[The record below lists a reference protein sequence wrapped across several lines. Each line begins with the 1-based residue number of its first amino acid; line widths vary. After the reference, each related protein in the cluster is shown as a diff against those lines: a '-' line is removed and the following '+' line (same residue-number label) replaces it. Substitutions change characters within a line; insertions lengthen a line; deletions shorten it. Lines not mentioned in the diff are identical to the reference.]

1 MKKITF
7 NVSKQK
13 NYSIATL
20 IKEINKISCRIN
32 IDFENEIITVENIDD
47 NAIDSVILL
56 VDKYYSVL
64 SANIDNTL
72 EEDVE
77 SQEVS
82 EDTEQYAKSENQETI
97 EESEI
102 KVETETKAADEE
114 SATNEQP
121 TVLEPQSPDDLI
133 IKKVA
138 FQNQYIEELLEKYA
152 RTIYWGMYKMNISE
166 REIGNYIYTSM
177 REISFRYNYKFRREE
192 KNFSIGDI
200 VECFYGFHLKGEIN
214 GDAIPVVVC
223 DIRPTGMAYVVPA
236 TRMKQSGRI
245 TSKSYIV
252 FDVPEDA
259 VCEERYQEYG
269 TVLLDKGRYVKI
281 ERLDKV
287 VGQTTPEFF
296 EKILKRLAGT
306 FDFTKNLE
314 NYYHPI
320 GLDDDSEE
328 DSENAEAISMS
339 ETETKVQEETIKNIG
354 CTSEKSDTKETEK
367 ADAQAEIKK
376 IVGPALEKVN
386 PSIPAEKQVKQ
397 FLDEIGMS
405 TSEVITVAFV
415 GSCKLKQLTQTI
427 DYSSVAKWINVK
439 LFANSAVTNKEIKD
453 TMREEWK
460 EWLKKYPEL
469 TEKCP
474 KIRFTAL
481 LKVFA
486 EKF

>member
-32 IDFENEIITVENIDD
+32 IDFENEIITVENVDD

-82 EDTEQYAKSENQETI
+82 EDTEQSTKSENQETI

-102 KVETETKAADEE
+102 EVETETKAEIE
-114 SATNEQP
+114 KSNEEQP

-152 RTIYWGMYKMNISE
+152 RTIYWAMYKMNIPE

-200 VECFYGFHLKGEIN
+200 VECFYGYHLKGEIN

-223 DIRPTGMAYVVPA
+223 DITPCGMAYVVPV

-252 FDVPEDA
+252 LDVPEDA
-259 VCEERYQEYG
+259 ICEERYQEYG
-269 TVLLDKGRYVKI
+269 TVVLDKGKYVKI
-281 ERLDKV
+281 ERIQKV

-296 EKILKRLAGT
+296 ERILKRLAGT

-314 NYYHPI
+314 NYPI
-320 GLDDDSEE
+320 GFDDDPEE

-339 ETETKVQEETIKNIG
+339 ETETNVQEETIKNID
-354 CTSEKSDTKETEK
+354 CTSEKSGEKETEK
-367 ADAQAEIKK
+367 ADAQTEIKK
-376 IVGPALEKVN
+376 IVGPALEKIN
-386 PSIPAEKQVKQ
+386 PSVPAEKQVKQ
-397 FLDEIGMS
+397 FLDEIGMP

-415 GSCKLKQLTQTI
+415 GACKLKQLTQTI
-427 DYSSVAKWINVK
+427 DYSSIAKWINVK
-439 LFANSAVTNKEIKD
+439 LFANSAVTNKKIKD

-460 EWLKKYPEL
+460 EWLKNYPEL